1 MFLVNSRLGLVSA
14 TLNAFTVNAIRIRS
28 PLSRSYGG
36 ILPSSFTTI
45 LSIALVFS
53 TYPPVSVWGTGGS
66 YLAHEAFLGSIGSL
80 LPHQRCGH
88 IMSQAS
94 RSTDLPIL
102 HPTHL
107 TRHSHS
113 REELP
118 SCVPPQL
125 AYYKIRSQTHT
136 THQPEGLTEC
146 LACLASLASTGTSLR
161 RYGNI
166 NPLSIDYA
174 CRPRLRSRLT
184 QGRLA

>member
-1 MFLVNSRLGLVSA
+1 M
-14 TLNAFTVNAIRIRS
+14 
-28 PLSRSYGG
+28 
-36 ILPSSFTTI
+36 PSSFTTI

-136 THQPEGLTEC
+136 TQQPEGC
-146 LACLASLASTGTSLR
+146 
-161 RYGNI
+161 
-166 NPLSIDYA
+166 
-174 CRPRLRSRLT
+174 LRSACMFSITRLST
-184 QGRLA
+184 DDISPVTGISTRCPSTTPVGLALGPD

>member
-1 MFLVNSRLGLVSA
+1 M
-14 TLNAFTVNAIRIRS
+14 
-28 PLSRSYGG
+28 
-36 ILPSSFTTI
+36 PSSFTTI

-66 YLAHEAFLGSIGSL
+66 TTRSRRFSRQHRITHFSNNRSCCLA
-80 LPHQRCGH
+80 

-94 RSTDLPIL
+94 PGADLPTPD
-102 HPTHL
+102 PTHL
-107 TRHSHS
+107 ARDYHRPGWATFLR
-113 REELP
+113 P
-118 SCVPPQL
+118 SAACL
-125 AYYKIRSQTHT
+125 IRVRVTDSAWIRPKTS
-136 THQPEGLTEC
+136 PD
-146 LACLASLASTGTSLR
+146 LACLASLASAGAILR

>member
-1 MFLVNSRLGLVSA
+1 M
-14 TLNAFTVNAIRIRS
+14 
-28 PLSRSYGG
+28 
-36 ILPSSFTTI
+36 PSSFTTI

-80 LPHQRCGH
+80 LPHPKGCGH
-88 IMSQAS
+88 VMSQAS

-136 THQPEGLTEC
+136 TQQPEG
-146 LACLASLASTGTSLR
+146 
-161 RYGNI
+161 
-166 NPLSIDYA
+166 
-174 CRPRLRSRLT
+174 RLRSACVFSITRLST
-184 QGRLA
+184 DDILPVTGISTRCPSTTPVGLALGPD